1 MRQNINIMVQ
11 KADREKS
18 AVSTAALLSA
28 ELDINNIPT
37 AKGCP
42 KFKKIFFFLINGRDE
57 LFWGYFQKS
66 NGYVFEFIGSFCA
79 HPMVGS
85 LCVPTPDCW

>member
-28 ELDINNIPT
+28 ELDINNILT

-42 KFKKIFFFLINGRDE
+42 KFKKKKIFFKLKPLVLMSRTRTHLDRFD
-57 LFWGYFQKS
+57 
-66 NGYVFEFIGSFCA
+66 
-79 HPMVGS
+79 S
-85 LCVPTPDCW
+85 LLRLERQAQDGQLC